1 MENAA
6 RTASKERKEKMSKY
20 RNIKIHVPTP
30 EISEKVQEKLFEDG
44 CFWDVSNR
52 HEVKSTDSQYL
63 YVTSRGSIEC
73 GAYKSTFVDA
83 AEKEVP
89 YQSILDPYYDVKIA
103 WANGE
108 AVRYRFKGDDDWFD
122 WNPKASIHIGRG
134 EEWRIKPKTK
144 TIKQWEQKYMLN
156 CIKEVLTYQNT
167 DKQKVIDET
176 KGHTL
181 IGDIYEAEYEVPND

>member
-1 MENAA
+1 
-6 RTASKERKEKMSKY
+6 MSKY

-108 AVRYRFKGDDDWFD
+108 AVQYRFKGDDDWFD
-122 WNPKASIHIGRG
+122 WNPKASIHIECGYD
-134 EEWRIKPKTK
+134 WRIKPKTK
-144 TIKQWEQKYMLN
+144 TIKQWERKCWDGLY
-156 CIKEVLTYQNT
+156 VLTVKSL
-167 DKQKVIDET
+167 DKTPQWSEQ
-176 KGHTL
+176 L
-181 IGDIYEAEYEVPND
+181 NWIGDAYEAEYEVPND